1 MKRRKFLAAAGLAA
15 TAATVARPAIAQS
28 QPDIRW
34 RLASSF
40 PTTLDLIFSGA
51 QTLAESLRQQSDG
64 RFTLD
69 IHPAGGLMGALD
81 VFDGVRDGR
90 AECAQTALTYF
101 WGKEQ
106 ALVFATGVPFGMNAR
121 EQNAFFRRGGGDDLV
136 NDVLAD
142 HALVAFP
149 MGNTG
154 CQMGGW
160 FRREINSLSDMRG
173 LKLRVS
179 GFAAKIMQTLGVEP
193 RGVSRAE
200 IAAALSSGSLDAAAW
215 VTPAD
220 DEKLELVKVAPNYYY
235 PGFFQPNMT
244 MHLIVSH
251 AKWNELPRAY
261 QAMLRAACDIANADV
276 LAKYDAANPAALRR
290 LAEAGVKL
298 RAFPAD
304 IADAMWQ
311 ATEKAHHEAAAADA
325 KYQRLF
331 SAYTDFRNDQYLWW
345 QVAEY
350 PFDNFMIRQRAKG

>member
-179 GFAAKIMQTLGVEP
+179 GFEIG
-193 RGVSRAE
+193 RAH
-200 IAAALSSGSLDAAAW
+200 
-215 VTPAD
+215 V
-220 DEKLELVKVAPNYYY
+220 
-235 PGFFQPNMT
+235 
-244 MHLIVSH
+244 
-251 AKWNELPRAY
+251 
-261 QAMLRAACDIANADV
+261 
-276 LAKYDAANPAALRR
+276 
-290 LAEAGVKL
+290 
-298 RAFPAD
+298 
-304 IADAMWQ
+304 
-311 ATEKAHHEAAAADA
+311 
-325 KYQRLF
+325 
-331 SAYTDFRNDQYLWW
+331 
-345 QVAEY
+345 
-350 PFDNFMIRQRAKG
+350 

>member
-1 MKRRKFLAAAGLAA
+1 
-15 TAATVARPAIAQS
+15 
-28 QPDIRW
+28 
-34 RLASSF
+34 
-40 PTTLDLIFSGA
+40 
-51 QTLAESLRQQSDG
+51 
-64 RFTLD
+64 
-69 IHPAGGLMGALD
+69 MGALD

-200 IAAALSSGSLDAAAW
+200 IAAEIG
-215 VTPAD
+215 
-220 DEKLELVKVAPNYYY
+220 
-235 PGFFQPNMT
+235 
-244 MHLIVSH
+244 
-251 AKWNELPRAY
+251 RA
-261 QAMLRAACDIANADV
+261 V
-276 LAKYDAANPAALRR
+276 
-290 LAEAGVKL
+290 
-298 RAFPAD
+298 
-304 IADAMWQ
+304 
-311 ATEKAHHEAAAADA
+311 
-325 KYQRLF
+325 
-331 SAYTDFRNDQYLWW
+331 
-345 QVAEY
+345 
-350 PFDNFMIRQRAKG
+350 